1 MTSEGKGAA
10 TGTSTNT
17 TPPSANIVDGRHVRG
32 CLPLPSLSPTKPD
45 QRPHTTVPALQL
57 SVLRLTSA
65 KIIYSSVEMVGWQI
79 NIYLKMYVACRA
91 RHRLSVM
98 HVCSAATTEHVV
110 DILAPKVIVQANVAT
125 FFFFF
130 FTIYECDDGKKV

>member
-1 MTSEGKGAA
+1 
-10 TGTSTNT
+10 
-17 TPPSANIVDGRHVRG
+17 
-32 CLPLPSLSPTKPD
+32 
-45 QRPHTTVPALQL
+45 
-57 SVLRLTSA
+57 
-65 KIIYSSVEMVGWQI
+65 
-79 NIYLKMYVACRA
+79 MYVACRA

-130 FTIYECDDGKKV
+130 LRFMNVMMGRKYSVELDMASALNAAATATTTKQIKRG

>member
-1 MTSEGKGAA
+1 
-10 TGTSTNT
+10 
-17 TPPSANIVDGRHVRG
+17 
-32 CLPLPSLSPTKPD
+32 
-45 QRPHTTVPALQL
+45 
-57 SVLRLTSA
+57 
-65 KIIYSSVEMVGWQI
+65 MVGWQI

-130 FTIYECDDGKKV
+130 FTIYECDDGKKVIV